1 MTHMNKTETV
11 PEGLRGFF
19 EDNPRLALAFSGG
32 SDSSYLFYAA
42 KACGAD
48 VRAYFV
54 KTQFQPRSEMEDA
67 IRTARYLDGDL
78 CIIDRDVLADGRIAS
93 NPPDR
98 CYWCKHAVFGA
109 ISEAVRKDGR
119 DSVIIDATNASD
131 DPEGRPGMKALKEMG
146 IRSPLRE
153 CQISKPEV
161 RELSREAGLWTWNL
175 PSNSCLATRTPFGTV
190 LTEDGLRR
198 TEEAERR
205 VGMLGLSDFRIRTR
219 GDSAFVETREDQ
231 MDILDRIRP
240 ELESVLSE
248 YYSGIIGYGIRRPG
262 L

>member
-1 MTHMNKTETV
+1 
-11 PEGLRGFF
+11 
-19 EDNPRLALAFSGG
+19 
-32 SDSSYLFYAA
+32 
-42 KACGAD
+42 
-48 VRAYFV
+48 
-54 KTQFQPRSEMEDA
+54 
-67 IRTARYLDGDL
+67 
-78 CIIDRDVLADGRIAS
+78 
-93 NPPDR
+93 
-98 CYWCKHAVFGA
+98 
-109 ISEAVRKDGR
+109 
-119 DSVIIDATNASD
+119 
-131 DPEGRPGMKALKEMG
+131 MG

-231 MDILDRIRP
+231 MDILDRVRP